1 MTQVSSIPLSD
12 FEVSN
17 FRGFRQL
24 KLSRLGRVNLIV
36 GKNNVGKTSL
46 LEALS
51 LYAQRGSPSFIWDML
66 EARNESSR
74 IRGTKRN
81 TADIQKRIE
90 DIRYLFYGRRDIK
103 EQSQTISLG
112 PGTAR
117 ETLTMSIG
125 WYALQTNEQ
134 GLRRLQSLPSPDLA
148 SVENLVLGLA
158 VQYGNELDTIYHL
171 DRYIDSLR
179 RPIPEP
185 AGIRSIYVPANG
197 LDENEIGKCWDN
209 ITLTEL
215 QHHVIDALRIIEP
228 KLEGLNLIT
237 DSESRNERI
246 PVIKL
251 TDSAERIPLRSLGEG
266 MNRLLGISL
275 AVSNCADG
283 ILLIDEIESGL
294 HYSVQHAMWSLVI
307 ALARRLNVQVFA
319 TTHSWDCIEGFLQA
333 TLEDRQEEGILI
345 RLGRKKEDIVATL
358 YDENEL
364 AIVTRDQIEVR

>member
-1 MTQVSSIPLSD
+1 M
-12 FEVSN
+12 
-17 FRGFRQL
+17 
-24 KLSRLGRVNLIV
+24 NLIV

-81 TADIQKRIE
+81 TADVQNRIE

-103 EQSQTISLG
+103 EQSQTISIG
-112 PGTAR
+112 PGAAR
-117 ETLTMSIG
+117 ETLTIRIG
-125 WYALQTNEQ
+125 WYALQTDEQ
-134 GLRRLQSLPSPDLA
+134 GLRRLQSLSSPDLA

-158 VQYGNELDTIYHL
+158 VQYGNELDTIYRL
-171 DRYIDSLR
+171 DRYIDIASLR

-197 LDENEIGKCWDN
+197 LGENKIGECWDN

-333 TLEDRQEEGILI
+333 TLDSRQEEGILI